1 MGHQLST
8 TTRASSRTCHI
19 PSPSDEIS
27 DEELQN
33 LIINATEEDCIGKM
47 PELDIL
53 GSPQVYRLSPH
64 ALVAKYIATDPS
76 NEVYTMQLV
85 QQHTTVPVPQVR
97 RVLPDRTQG
106 KGFWLVMDYIDG
118 ECLLAIWSKLG
129 WWRRLQVICAL
140 RSHIR
145 QLQQIPLPSK
155 NVPGPFDGT
164 GRPLS
169 CLGGHFHDGAG
180 PFSTYAAMAAWHDE
194 QNYRYQVV
202 LNISSGGTY
211 FWPYSKFDTS
221 APLVLCHFDLHMRNI
236 MLDKTNRVWL
246 IDWAYAGA
254 YPFWFEYVPF
264 GFWANAASPA
274 RRTPRSFVRFL
285 DFIIGGC
292 ASWYFNNYITKLDSR
307 PMGFRHFDID
317 SDHFIKQSIDP
328 KLYQPVDVARPSHC
342 RIMAQKCLD
351 LFYDTLMGVRALF
364 VVD

>member
-1 MGHQLST
+1 MGHQLSALAS
-8 TTRASSRTCHI
+8 ASSRTCHI
-19 PSPSDEIS
+19 PSPSDKLS

-33 LIINATEEDCIGKM
+33 LIMNAKDRIGKM

-53 GSPQVYRLSPH
+53 GSPRVYRLSPH

-76 NEVYTMQLV
+76 NEVYAMQLV
-85 QQHTTVPVPQVR
+85 QQNTTVPVPQVR
-97 RVLPDRTQG
+97 RVLPDRIRG

-118 ECLLAIWSKLG
+118 ECLLAIWSELG

-140 RSHIR
+140 RSYIR

-155 NVPGPFDGT
+155 NVPGPMDGT

-169 CLGGHFHDGAG
+169 CLGGHFRDGAG
-180 PFSTYAAMAAWHDE
+180 PFPTYAAMAAWHDE
-194 QNYRYQVV
+194 QNHRYQVDW
-202 LNISSGGTY
+202 NIESDGTY

-221 APLVLCHFDLHMRNI
+221 APLVLCHFDLHLRNI
-236 MLDKTNRVWL
+236 MLDKKNRVWL

-264 GFWANAASPA
+264 GFWANAASPD
-274 RRTPRSFVRFL
+274 RRTPRSFARFL
-285 DFIIGGC
+285 DFIVGSC

-307 PMGFRHFDID
+307 PMGFRHFVID
-317 SDHFIKQSIDP
+317 NDHFIKQGIDP
-328 KLYQPVDVARPSHC
+328 KLYQPVDVARPSQC